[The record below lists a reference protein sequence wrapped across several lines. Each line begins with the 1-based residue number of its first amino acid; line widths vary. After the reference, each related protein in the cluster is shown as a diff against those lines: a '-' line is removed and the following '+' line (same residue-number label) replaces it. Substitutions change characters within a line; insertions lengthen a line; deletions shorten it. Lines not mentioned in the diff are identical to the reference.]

1 MGDEK
6 YHFPHKRLLDYVIVV
21 GVRKPTLDSTETP
34 QLLRRFPQKDHDDF
48 CLPPDVIF
56 FCQPEG
62 CSTVSKKF
70 SLREANS
77 FIFTLTDKDTNR
89 VRYGVCMNIYR
100 PCSQFL
106 FKESTEIKHRDG
118 NNVTSRRRSR
128 SKSKKDICMTLT
140 SICLISHHP
149 FFSTF
154 RECLFVLRKMLD
166 SRVGDGINDKNEN
179 VVPGLESWS
188 VFTCTEDPKLSHL
201 KEEMSEIE
209 IWIQRLLLAPAPV
222 QGRTKVNMEL
232 LCPETYP
239 SLIFSTPEHSRFP
252 LIDFPVHIPL
262 ELLGVETCL
271 KVLTCILMEHKV
283 CTVKL
288 MFTCKVSV

>member
-1 MGDEK
+1 MGEEK
-6 YHFPHKRLLDYVIVV
+6 YHFPHKRLLDYVVVV
-21 GVRKPTLDSTETP
+21 GVRKPTLDTTETP
-34 QLLRRFPQKDHDDF
+34 QLLRRFPQKDHTDF

-77 FIFTLTDKDTNR
+77 FIFTLTDKDTNK

-106 FKESTEIKHRDG
+106 FKESTDSKIKEG
-118 NNVTSRRRSR
+118 NYVKRKRSR
-128 SKSKKDICMTLT
+128 SKTKKDICMTLT
-140 SICLISHHP
+140 SICIVSHHP

-154 RECLFVLRKMLD
+154 RECLFVLRKMVD
-166 SRVGDGINDKNEN
+166 SRVGDSTNDKNEN
-179 VVPGLESWS
+179 MVPGLDSWS
-188 VFTCTEDPKLSHL
+188 VFTCTEDPKLSPL
-201 KEEMSEIE
+201 RGEMSEIE
-209 IWIQRLLLAPAPV
+209 TWVQRLLLAPAPI

-239 SLIFSTPEHSRFP
+239 SLIFSTPDNSRFP

-283 CTVKL
+283 RTKYA
-288 MFTCKVSV
+288 F